1 MMIRALVISL
11 RPRQWSKN
19 ALVFAG
25 LLFAQDMFLLHK
37 VQQALTA
44 FVLFC
49 LTASAVYLLNDVFDR
64 KKDALHPVK
73 RLRPIAAGRLSP
85 EIAVIVAVI
94 LAAICLPLAFNLDHR
109 FGAVLLAYFFMSL
122 AYSAGLKN
130 VIIVDVL
137 IIAAGFVLRAV
148 GGAWAINEP
157 VSSWLIICTIFLAL
171 FMALG
176 KRRAE
181 ALALGEGAGEVR
193 KTLFRYD
200 RAFLDQMIIISTAA
214 CLMSYALYTLDAET
228 VTKFGTRNLVL
239 TLPLVIYGLFRY
251 LYLIYHE
258 NRGESPE
265 KAILGDPAVLL
276 SVTIY
281 ILMVAVILYL

>member
-1 MMIRALVISL
+1 MIRALIISI

-25 LLFAQDMFLLHK
+25 LLFAQDIFKLPRVL
-37 VQQALTA
+37 QAMAA

-73 RLRPIAAGRLSP
+73 RLRPIAAGRLS
-85 EIAVIVAVI
+85 ATVAVFV
-94 LAAICLPLAFNLDHR
+94 AGVFVVICLPLAFQLDGR
-109 FGAVLLAYFFMSL
+109 FGAVLLAYLIITL
-122 AYSAGLKN
+122 AYSAGLKK
-130 VIIVDVL
+130 VSIVDVL

-148 GGAWAINEP
+148 GGAWAIDEP

-181 ALALGEGAGEVR
+181 VLALGDNAGEVR
-193 KTLFRYD
+193 NTLFRYD

-214 CLMSYALYTLDAET
+214 CLMSYALYTLDGET
-228 VTKFGTRNLVL
+228 VAKFGTRNLVL

-265 KAILGDPAVLL
+265 KAILGDRALL
-276 SVTIY
+276 WCVAFYVIS
-281 ILMVAVILYL
+281 VAVILYF

>member
-1 MMIRALVISL
+1 MIRDLLISM

-19 ALVFAG
+19 ILVFAG
-25 LLFAQDMFLLHK
+25 LLFAQDMLRLPKIQQAMTAFLLFS
-37 VQQALTA
+37 L
-44 FVLFC
+44 
-49 LTASAVYLLNDVFDR
+49 SSGAVYLLNDVFDR
-64 KKDALHPVK
+64 KKDAQHPLK

-85 EIAVIVAVI
+85 IVAI
-94 LAAICLPLAFNLDHR
+94 LAAVVFAAVSLFAAFRLDGR
-109 FGAVLLAYFFMSL
+109 FGAVIAAYLVMTL
-122 AYSAGLKN
+122 AYSAALKN

-148 GGAWAINEP
+148 GGAWAIQEA

-181 ALALGEGAGEVR
+181 TLVLGDHAGEVR
-193 KTLFRYD
+193 KTLLRYD
-200 RAFLDQMIIISTAA
+200 RAFLDQMITISTAA
-214 CLMSYALYTLDAET
+214 CMMSYALYTLDSET
-228 VTKFGTRNLVL
+228 VSKFGTRNLVL

-251 LYLIYHE
+251 LYLVYHE

-265 KAILGDPAVLL
+265 RAILGDRAMLVCAVLYAL
-276 SVTIY
+276 TV
-281 ILMVAVILYL
+281 VVILYL

>member
-1 MMIRALVISL
+1 MIRDLVISM

-19 ALVFAG
+19 ALVFVG
-25 LLFAQDMFLLHK
+25 LLFAQDMLLLPK
-37 VQQALTA
+37 IQQAMTA
-44 FVLFC
+44 FLLFC
-49 LTASAVYLLNDVFDR
+49 LTSGAVYLLNDVFDR
-64 KKDALHPVK
+64 KKDAQHPLK
-73 RLRPIAAGRLSP
+73 RFRPIAAGRLSSLTA
-85 EIAVIVAVI
+85 AVVAIV
-94 LAAICLPLAFNLDHR
+94 LAAFSLYASFCLDGR
-109 FGAVLLAYFFMSL
+109 FGAVITAYLVLTL
-122 AYSAGLKN
+122 AYSAALKN

-137 IIAAGFVLRAV
+137 IIASGFVLRAV
-148 GGAWAINEP
+148 GGAWAIQVE
-157 VSSWLIICTIFLAL
+157 VSSWLIICTIFLSL

-181 ALALGEGAGEVR
+181 TLTLGDHAGEVR
-193 KTLFRYD
+193 KTLLRYD

-214 CLMSYALYTLDAET
+214 CLMSYALYTLDTET

-265 KAILGDPAVLL
+265 NAVLGDRAMLACALLYVLAV
-276 SVTIY
+276 V
-281 ILMVAVILYL
+281 VILYI

>member
-1 MMIRALVISL
+1 MISDLLISM

-19 ALVFAG
+19 LLVFVG
-25 LLFAQDMFLLHK
+25 LLFAQDMLLLPK
-37 VQQALTA
+37 IQQAVTA
-44 FVLFC
+44 FLLFC
-49 LTASAVYLLNDVFDR
+49 LTSGAVYLLNDVFDR
-64 KKDALHPVK
+64 KKDAQHPLK
-73 RLRPIAAGRLSP
+73 RFRPIAAGRLSP
-85 EIAVIVAVI
+85 
-94 LAAICLPLAFNLDHR
+94 LAAILTAGVLAAVSLFAAFRLDGR
-109 FGAVLLAYFFMSL
+109 FGAVMAAYLIMTL
-122 AYSAGLKN
+122 AYSAALKN

-137 IIAAGFVLRAV
+137 IIASGFVLRAV
-148 GGAWAINEP
+148 GGAWAIQEA

-181 ALALGEGAGEVR
+181 VLALGEHAGQVR
-193 KTLFRYD
+193 KTLVGYD

-214 CLMSYALYTLDAET
+214 CLMSYALYTLDTET
-228 VTKFGTRNLVL
+228 VIKFGTRNLVL

-265 KAILGDPAVLL
+265 NAVLGDRAILLCVALYVL
-276 SVTIY
+276 V
-281 ILMVAVILYL
+281 VAVVLYT